1 MGKQTV
7 KVLLDTNLLIDDLL
21 DHPGHAVYVSS
32 LSWAELQLGIVTGAN
47 VMIRAAREA
56 RLARLKNILGPGLP
70 FDDAAATAY
79 ATVARL
85 ILERGRNPKS
95 RAIDLM
101 IAATALAHG
110 AGIIT
115 RNSNDF
121 AGLESLIKVFPV

>member
-1 MGKQTV
+1 VGGQSV

-21 DHPGHAVYVSS
+21 DHPGHEVFVSS
-32 LSWAELQLGIVTGAN
+32 LSWGELHLGTVTGVNPA
-47 VMIRAAREA
+47 VRAAREA

-70 FDDAAATAY
+70 FDDAAAAAY

-85 ILERGRNPKS
+85 VLERGRNPRS
-95 RAIDLM
+95 RAVDLM

-115 RNSNDF
+115 RNPDDF
-121 AGLESLIKVFPV
+121 AGLESLVKVLPA